1 MLSLQLIFIIYLD
14 FLFCSRRVRA
24 EIRATFLFPV
34 QIFFSPCRSLLF
46 CGRKHGNRANP
57 PFPGCGR
64 NCATHLDSAPLH
76 LGRGFRHIRIAPDGQ
91 GYASI
96 PCPSDSILALL
107 NCCTQKNRRP
117 HSSSVCKNSDF
128 QMRDQGFEP
137 WTPWLRVRCSTNW
150 ANRAFSIF
158 LTRSSQARVIIIQN
172 NLKCKP

>member
-96 PCPSDSILALL
+96 PCPSDSILALQL
-107 NCCTQKNRRP
+107 LHAKKPPSPQLQCLQKQRFPNAR
-117 HSSSVCKNSDF
+117 S
-128 QMRDQGFEP
+128 G
-137 WTPWLRVRCSTNW
+137 VRTLDTL
-150 ANRAFSIF
+150 IK
-158 LTRSSQARVIIIQN
+158 SQVLYQ
-172 NLKCKP
+172 LS